1 MRAERITSS
10 THTNR
15 AAIITNRPSA
25 ATTNDVCPE
34 KALASVRTLRTSLA
48 LSPPPRST
56 ACDNSSHSSNSLV
69 VTAMEVTIP
78 STASGRSRTMR
89 ATSPVGSPART
100 PWMIPTNKKPTSST
114 AAIPSTV
121 RYGPPVPLNQ
131 SLLRSTLVVSSRR
144 VSTRPT
150 NHATASVIQPTMP
163 WTTWS
168 QTNPP
173 PALTAPPTVLSNTQ
187 PSPSPSQPIT
197 GLAGRQRNQS
207 APPPTRSGWPV

>member
-1 MRAERITSS
+1 MSAERITSS
-10 THTNR
+10 THTNK
-15 AAIITNRPSA
+15 AAMITNRPSA
-25 ATTNDVCPE
+25 ATTNEVCPE
-34 KALASVRTLRTSLA
+34 NALASVRTLRTSFA
-48 LSPPPRST
+48 LLPPPR
-56 ACDNSSHSSNSLV
+56 
-69 VTAMEVTIP
+69 
-78 STASGRSRTMR
+78 
-89 ATSPVGSPART
+89 
-100 PWMIPTNKKPTSST
+100 
-114 AAIPSTV
+114 STV

-131 SLLRSTLVVSSRR
+131 SLLRSTLVVSSSR

-197 GLAGRQRNQS
+197 GLAGRQRNH
-207 APPPTRSGWPV
+207 